1 MGAVQEVLHEP
12 FKQDTCKPNGAQIN
26 NWNKVLWL
34 LDKPFCAACCTWLGC
49 AARRKFKEKEAAQY
63 GHGATT
69 LVSSIAPAAHP

>member
-34 LDKPFCAACCTWLGC
+34 LDKPFAPLVAPGWV
-49 AARRKFKEKEAAQY
+49 AQRA
-63 GHGATT
+63 G
-69 LVSSIAPAAHP
+69 SSKKKKRHSTGTALRL